1 MHGSAFV
8 KDPASSRFLSGGL
21 AEAEELFGSPLPDV
35 PALERDEGQ
44 RVFLVHVHSRLR
56 TLQARFL
63 EMQLAQIGAL
73 QARAKPTRRNQPP
86 MSRRRT
92 GLEDAYPT
100 VPKRTRET
108 WHPKR
113 GRGGPTME
121 ESAW

>member
-1 MHGSAFV
+1 MTPDRYSKAPIDPPSYSAV
-8 KDPASSRFLSGGL
+8 TIYAADGVTKTGTIS
-21 AEAEELFGSPLPDV
+21 
-35 PALERDEGQ
+35 
-44 RVFLVHVHSRLR
+44 
-56 TLQARFL
+56 QA
-63 EMQLAQIGAL
+63 AL